1 MTTSLQRTNAAAV
14 LEAKGLVK
22 RYGGLPAVQ
31 NVSLQLD
38 AGDVLGCVGPNG
50 AGKSTTVKMLIGLLK
65 PTNGEVLF
73 DGRDINRDLV
83 GYRKCIGYVPEEANL
98 YPYLTGREYLE
109 LVATLRGMQADKIE
123 GRLMRCWN
131 CFRCTRAGT
140 ARSRRIRKECGKE
153 SC

>member
-1 MTTSLQRTNAAAV
+1 MTSSAQVLSSPV
-14 LEAKGLVK
+14 ILEARRLVK
-22 RYGGLPAVQ
+22 KYGALPAVQ
-31 NVSLQLD
+31 DVSLRLE
-38 AGDVLGCVGPNG
+38 AGEILGCVGPNG

-65 PTNGEVLF
+65 PTNGKVLF
-73 DGRDINRDLV
+73 DGRDISRDLV
-83 GYRKCIGYVPEEANL
+83 GYRRCIGYVPEEANL

-140 ARSRRIRKECGKE
+140 ARSRRI
-153 SC
+153 